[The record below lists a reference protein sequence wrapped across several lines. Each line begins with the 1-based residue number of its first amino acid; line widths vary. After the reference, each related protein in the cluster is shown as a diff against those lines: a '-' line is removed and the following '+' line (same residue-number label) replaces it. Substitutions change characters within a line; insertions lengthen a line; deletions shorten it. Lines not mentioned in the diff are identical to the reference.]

1 VGRWVLLLV
10 ARLEYISL
18 WGTGEAA
25 IPELLIHAHVVRGV
39 DLVNTR
45 LLSFTLDLLLKTT

>member
-1 VGRWVLLLV
+1 MD
-10 ARLEYISL
+10 RLEYISL

-25 IPELLIHAHVVRGV
+25 IPELFVHAHVVRGV

-45 LLSFTLDLLLKTT
+45 LLPFALDLLLKTT

>member
-1 VGRWVLLLV
+1 M

>member
-1 VGRWVLLLV
+1 V

-25 IPELLIHAHVVRGV
+25 IPKFLVHAHVVGGV

-45 LLSFTLDLLLKTT
+45 FLPFALDLLLKTT

>member
-1 VGRWVLLLV
+1 MARWDLLLV

-18 WGTGEAA
+18 RGTGEAA
-25 IPELLIHAHVVRGV
+25 IPELFVHAHVVGGV

-45 LLSFTLDLLLKTT
+45 LLPFALDLLLKTT